1 MLKLKD
7 KIITDR
13 GFYKALMAVAIPI
26 ALQNLIGFGVNMM
39 DTIMLGQL
47 GQVQLSASS
56 LANQP
61 FFVFSM
67 FSFGFAAG
75 GSVMISQYWGKGD
88 TDAISKIMAIGLK
101 FVAVLSLVVTALVAL
116 FPSQIMGLFT
126 ADKQVIAE
134 GVRYLKI
141 IAYSYF
147 FYGVS
152 NCYITSLRGVEQVK
166 ISVAIYGT
174 SFFVNVII
182 NYIFIFGKFGAP
194 AMGVAGAA
202 IGTLAARVSEL
213 AMSVVYMEFF
223 EKRTGFRFKH
233 LFAPMDKALLGD
245 YVKTSLPVAINEIA
259 WGFSTS
265 VHAAILG
272 RMGAAVVAA
281 NSIVNVVTQL
291 AFVFLFGIAN
301 ATAVQIGKAVSSK
314 SEHYVRRMAHTMQL
328 TSVGIGILGAAI
340 VLLIKNP
347 VIGLYNIPAATAKM
361 TGQMMSAAA
370 VMVFLISLEVI
381 STMGVLRG
389 GGDTKFV
396 FFIDVF
402 FIWVVATPLG
412 AYFGL
417 VAKVAAPIIY
427 LLLRVDSPIKGI
439 IAFFRIRS
447 GAWMNN
453 VTRDRSEVLEQ

>member
-245 YVKTSLPVAINEIA
+245 YVKTSLPVAFNEIA

-301 ATAVQIGKAVSSK
+301 ATALQIG
-314 SEHYVRRMAHTMQL
+314 
-328 TSVGIGILGAAI
+328 
-340 VLLIKNP
+340 
-347 VIGLYNIPAATAKM
+347 
-361 TGQMMSAAA
+361 
-370 VMVFLISLEVI
+370 
-381 STMGVLRG
+381 
-389 GGDTKFV
+389 
-396 FFIDVF
+396 
-402 FIWVVATPLG
+402 
-412 AYFGL
+412 
-417 VAKVAAPIIY
+417 
-427 LLLRVDSPIKGI
+427 
-439 IAFFRIRS
+439 
-447 GAWMNN
+447 
-453 VTRDRSEVLEQ
+453 

>member
-182 NYIFIFGKFGAP
+182 N
-194 AMGVAGAA
+194 
-202 IGTLAARVSEL
+202 
-213 AMSVVYMEFF
+213 
-223 EKRTGFRFKH
+223 
-233 LFAPMDKALLGD
+233 
-245 YVKTSLPVAINEIA
+245 
-259 WGFSTS
+259 
-265 VHAAILG
+265 
-272 RMGAAVVAA
+272 
-281 NSIVNVVTQL
+281 
-291 AFVFLFGIAN
+291 
-301 ATAVQIGKAVSSK
+301 
-314 SEHYVRRMAHTMQL
+314 
-328 TSVGIGILGAAI
+328 
-340 VLLIKNP
+340 
-347 VIGLYNIPAATAKM
+347 
-361 TGQMMSAAA
+361 
-370 VMVFLISLEVI
+370 
-381 STMGVLRG
+381 
-389 GGDTKFV
+389 
-396 FFIDVF
+396 
-402 FIWVVATPLG
+402 
-412 AYFGL
+412 
-417 VAKVAAPIIY
+417 
-427 LLLRVDSPIKGI
+427 
-439 IAFFRIRS
+439 
-447 GAWMNN
+447 
-453 VTRDRSEVLEQ
+453 